1 MKISVLKKI
10 HRRRA
15 LWRVEFDDDTPPLEL
30 AEESVFAEALSVG
43 MSVDAS
49 RLAALQHADQLRRCR
64 ARAWDRLSRRPH
76 SRAEMRRALRN
87 ARFPA
92 NVVDE
97 VLDRI
102 AQMGYLDDKA
112 YARQIVEARV
122 QRARE
127 GPLLV
132 RQKLAQ
138 RGVAREII
146 DEAIAPAEDPAHQ
159 AEAAR
164 ALLEKWNRRS
174 QPADPRKRRQAAA
187 AFLAR
192 RGFDSEIVWETVATI
207 INTGRE
213 EA

>member
-10 HRRRA
+10 PRRRA

-102 AQMGYLDDKA
+102 AEMGYLDDNA
-112 YARQIVEARV
+112 YARQVVEARV
-122 QRARE
+122 QGARE

-138 RGVAREII
+138 RGVARDII
-146 DEAIAPAEDPAHQ
+146 DEDPVHQ

-187 AFLAR
+187 AYLAR